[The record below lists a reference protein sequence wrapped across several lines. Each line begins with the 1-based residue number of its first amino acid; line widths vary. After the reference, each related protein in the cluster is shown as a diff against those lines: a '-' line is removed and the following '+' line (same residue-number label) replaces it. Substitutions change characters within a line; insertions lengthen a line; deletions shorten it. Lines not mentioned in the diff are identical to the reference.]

1 MELPIFDVIIV
12 GGGTAGL
19 IVAARLAE
27 DPQLQVAVLESGE
40 DRNLDP
46 DVKSPSRWPLL
57 RGSDADWAFKSSYQV
72 DNSFPKTSATFWKY
86 IVRCTH

>member
-19 IVAARLAE
+19 IVAARLTE

-57 RGSDADWAFKSSYQV
+57 RGSDAAWASRSSYQV